1 MPPVHESH
9 AVYRVQHHLG
19 PPLLPR
25 LPPPLEGRVLEE
37 QANAVV
43 THVCA
48 HVDGELR
55 RGTPSTAVRQG
66 RGERS
71 LLVTMGI
78 AGGGGRQA
86 GTHQGKGHAH
96 DDWVEPYEVE
106 SGDL

>member
-43 THVCA
+43 THVGA
-48 HVDGELR
+48 HVDGELKER
-55 RGTPSTAVRQG
+55 HTPSTAVRQG
-66 RGERS
+66 KGEN
-71 LLVTMGI
+71 
-78 AGGGGRQA
+78 APC
-86 GTHQGKGHAH
+86 
-96 DDWVEPYEVE
+96 W
-106 SGDL
+106 